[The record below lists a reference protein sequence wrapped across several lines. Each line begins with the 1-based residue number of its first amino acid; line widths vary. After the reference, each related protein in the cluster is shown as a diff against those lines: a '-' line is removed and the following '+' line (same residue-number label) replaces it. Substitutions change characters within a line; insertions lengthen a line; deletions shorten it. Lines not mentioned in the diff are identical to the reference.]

1 MILFYFLFKYI
12 KIINSVIKNNKFSY
26 IYMKQLLFC
35 NNLNKKI
42 IKNKVSILCTCYEKD
57 YEEIKLLVHSINN
70 INYSNF
76 EFLLMIDDEFKK
88 KYNEINNYFKN
99 LKNLKNLKKNI
110 FYSGENLGNYTHYN
124 TLINYSDAKFIFI
137 TEPNT
142 IWNKNLIQE
151 CVKIFNSKLNI
162 DVINYKYNRYNCDNA
177 NNLEYYNTVFNNSNG
192 WAWGDAMLVFRR
204 TVFKEIGYFE
214 NAIVAADSDL
224 WKRIKKLIPSKIYY
238 LNINGFISIGAGES
252 KKYIKER
259 EDYWNSKILPRKKYY
274 YLENNKLK
282 LNFSF
287 VENLAPV
294 CPYYTETISEK
305 KNILIIGH
313 NWDFIDNIIDKLDN
327 FKYNIDKHFFLK
339 SLSFIKENDITCY
352 KKLVNKC
359 LRNKINDSKINY
371 QDSKLFSLY
380 ENLCN
385 KYDIVFCEWFE
396 LLVPVLSHI
405 KNKKFKLI
413 VRLHSYEYFYSP
425 VKDSNF
431 IDEIQNKALYLS
443 LTNFNNIDKLIV
455 VNDWFKQ
462 KISKNFQY
470 NNILTIPNYYKTYD
484 NHNLNINKRK
494 KNIGLVGI
502 NPLII
507 KGLYDLLLIFKKLVE
522 QDNEYKL
529 YIKGSLD
536 KRKEIPSYINK
547 TVGEEYYINSIKLY
561 DNLIKNYPDN
571 IILCKHTNNGGGSME
586 DFYNK
591 IGYLLTASIQES
603 FHCVIMEAGSAGC
616 IPILYENKDFKN
628 IDIARTPT
636 QYRFIS
642 FNEKIDIVNYI
653 KNNERFQELSL
664 SAFEYYNSMNTAL
677 GDFENLF
684 DSYNFKEAN
693 WMIYYLY
700 LCGTVPYTFY
710 IKYSQ
715 KIDEFDYHKLEE
727 VTESDLQ
734 KIIDTIRNT
743 IYKDNDLEEVR
754 KELIKNF

>member
-1 MILFYFLFKYI
+1 MEMILFYFLFKYI

-470 NNILTIPNYYKTYD
+470 NNILTIPNYYKTY
-484 NHNLNINKRK
+484 
-494 KNIGLVGI
+494 
-502 NPLII
+502 
-507 KGLYDLLLIFKKLVE
+507 
-522 QDNEYKL
+522 
-529 YIKGSLD
+529 
-536 KRKEIPSYINK
+536 
-547 TVGEEYYINSIKLY
+547 
-561 DNLIKNYPDN
+561 
-571 IILCKHTNNGGGSME
+571 
-586 DFYNK
+586 
-591 IGYLLTASIQES
+591 
-603 FHCVIMEAGSAGC
+603 
-616 IPILYENKDFKN
+616 
-628 IDIARTPT
+628 
-636 QYRFIS
+636 
-642 FNEKIDIVNYI
+642 EK
-653 KNNERFQELSL
+653 
-664 SAFEYYNSMNTAL
+664 
-677 GDFENLF
+677 
-684 DSYNFKEAN
+684 
-693 WMIYYLY
+693 
-700 LCGTVPYTFY
+700 
-710 IKYSQ
+710 
-715 KIDEFDYHKLEE
+715 
-727 VTESDLQ
+727 
-734 KIIDTIRNT
+734 
-743 IYKDNDLEEVR
+743 
-754 KELIKNF
+754 